1 MQCVTFVLCNLKNSS
16 VLCILPSWVAGSN
29 GEQYWDPQQY
39 IYSLCS
45 VSKPTY
51 TSPWRRELTNCAY
64 YYCWKCCSISWT
76 ITRHIA
82 YSLHIVSH
90 CSWPTLCYLFP
101 LCTTEGHLPS
111 LLHCVTHNSIS
122 TSKLQ
127 GTLCGVYA
135 GKYAKCVNVCVCTTY
150 IASVPEFHG

>member
-1 MQCVTFVLCNLKNSS
+1 MQCVTFVLCNLKLCTKYTAILSGRKQWWT
-16 VLCILPSWVAGSN
+16 VLRSTTV
-29 GEQYWDPQQY
+29 
-39 IYSLCS
+39 YSLCS

-51 TSPWRRELTNCAY
+51 TSPWRCELTNCVYY

-90 CSWPTLCYLFP
+90 YSWPTFCYLFP

-111 LLHCVTHNSIS
+111 FLHCVTHNSIS

-135 GKYAKCVNVCVCTTY
+135 GKYAKCVNVCVCTT
-150 IASVPEFHG
+150 